1 MSGCRPEKQALLR
14 SISKATDLI
23 AEAVWANPSSSLQPA
38 PEAVLAAFRQ
48 AGLDPETM
56 GLMLGDGSLN
66 RVALLEFNVLALRKV
81 IAELLDR
88 LGA

>member
-1 MSGCRPEKQALLR
+1 MSGCRSEKQALLR
-14 SISKATDLI
+14 SISKATDLV
-23 AEAVWANPSSSLQPA
+23 AEAMWVDPIPSLQPD
-38 PEAVLAAFRQ
+38 PQAVLAAFRQ
-48 AGLDPETM
+48 AGIDPETM
-56 GLMLGDGSLN
+56 GLVLGDGSLN